1 MFNNKKII
9 GLLLTSIAIISMIAY
24 SMMNP
29 VSNVV
34 TSAVNDTGAW
44 VGRVFSEPVN
54 MVVRFVN
61 SVDNLI
67 STFEENQSLKRSIDQ
82 IDQLQVR
89 VSDLEAENE
98 KMRQELDLK
107 STLSQFTTVSA
118 TVVSRNPDQ
127 WMETLIINVGSSQ
140 GIRKDMAVMSG
151 KGMIGRI
158 IEVNANSSKVL
169 LLTSQQSNAG
179 KVSARIQTKEGAS
192 ANGVVSSYDP
202 STGRYKMTQI
212 DPKAQIKVGERVI
225 SSGLGGV
232 IPSTLLIGEV
242 EKVQKD
248 DYALFQEVLVKPA
261 GEMKDIRFVTVI
273 IGQDREAVKEAEQE
287 KADQSQAET
296 ETGEEG
302 QGLTSQVPEPNQ
314 STDPGASSETLETTV
329 TPQEAPTSQE
339 TGE

>member
-9 GLLLTSIAIISMIAY
+9 GLLLSSIVIISMIAF
-24 SMMNP
+24 SMRNP
-29 VSNVV
+29 ISNVV
-34 TSAVNDTGAW
+34 TGAINDTGAW

-61 SVDNLI
+61 SVDNLV

-127 WMETLIINVGSSQ
+127 WMETLVINVGSSQ

-151 KGMIGRI
+151 KGMIGRV

-169 LLTSQQSNAG
+169 LLTSQQSNVG
-179 KVSARIQTKEGAS
+179 KVSARIQTKDENS

-202 STGRYKMTQI
+202 TIGRYKMTQI
-212 DPKAQIKVGERVI
+212 DPKAQINVGDRVI

-273 IGQDREAVKEAEQE
+273 IGQDRSAMKEEMSQTQE
-287 KADQSQAET
+287 ET
-296 ETGEEG
+296 QESAQEG
-302 QGLTSQVPEPNQ
+302 QETSQVSQESASNQ
-314 STDPGASSETLETTV
+314 EGDLSASEVLETTM
-329 TPQEAPTSQE
+329 TTQEAPPSEETS
-339 TGE
+339 GE

>member
-1 MFNNKKII
+1 MLNNKKII
-9 GLLLTSIAIISMIAY
+9 GLLLTSIVIISMVAY
-24 SMMNP
+24 SLMNP
-29 VSNVV
+29 VSNVF
-34 TSAVNDTGAW
+34 TSAINDTGAW

-82 IDQLQVR
+82 VDQLQVR

-107 STLSQFTTVSA
+107 STLSQFTTISA

-127 WMETLIINVGSSQ
+127 WMETLVINVGSSQ

-192 ANGVVSSYDP
+192 ANGVVSSFDP
-202 STGRYKMTQI
+202 ATGRYKMTQI
-212 DPKAQIKVGERVI
+212 DPKAQIKEGDRVI

-273 IGQDREAVKEAEQE
+273 IGQDRDAVMTQTE
-287 KADQSQAET
+287 KTQAEDS
-296 ETGEEG
+296 EDA
-302 QGLTSQVPEPNQ
+302 
-314 STDPGASSETLETTV
+314 STDVTTSSAEGDTSVDQGGEATGDPQTAVEET
-329 TPQEAPTSQE
+329 A
-339 TGE
+339 GES